1 LTLGNLIHSG
11 YGGKLGHLESFFL
24 FRSIRRHPSRGVLD
38 RSGYSSQAGIT
49 VEAQQGWLPC
59 PPFLDPLKNQL
70 SIVAKG
76 VET

>member
-1 LTLGNLIHSG
+1 
-11 YGGKLGHLESFFL
+11 
-24 FRSIRRHPSRGVLD
+24 VLD